1 MGRADG
7 TARPGVPVRLRGLR
21 REPVTLLLG
30 LLGMAVAL
38 LPGLLRMPVALRD
51 PVPRRGRLL
60 RSAVPIA
67 VRLRRR
73 ALRWRALRWW
83 ALWWRALR
91 RRRRLLRVPV
101 PRRGDGR
108 RLLPVRAGGALTAVC
123 THQLL
128 LLT

>member
-30 LLGMAVAL
+30 LLGMAVTL
-38 LPGLLRMPVALRD
+38 LPGLLRMAVALRD
-51 PVPRRGRLL
+51 SVSWRGRLL

-73 ALRWRALRWW
+73 ALRWR